1 MSTKNLSADLLQSV
15 IDLEKELCEQ
25 CRGSDQWQAVR
36 AAAANAASE
45 LIRIHGPDENQQLR
59 GFRR

>member
-1 MSTKNLSADLLQSV
+1 MSTKNLSMNLLQSV

-36 AAAANAASE
+36 VAAANAASE
-45 LIRIHGPDENQQLR
+45 LIRIHGPDEER
-59 GFRR
+59 VRR